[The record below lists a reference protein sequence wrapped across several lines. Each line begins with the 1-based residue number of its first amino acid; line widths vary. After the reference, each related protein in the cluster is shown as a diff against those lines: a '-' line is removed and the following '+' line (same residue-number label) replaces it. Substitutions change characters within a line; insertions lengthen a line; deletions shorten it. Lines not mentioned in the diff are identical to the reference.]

1 MNMETDVVEATLSR
15 ALLGKS
21 GRASSRQA
29 LEVDEVMSLNSAET
43 LWPDVPAVPWGPLRL
58 LRT

>member
-29 LEVDEVMSLNSAET
+29 LEVDEVMFLNSTET
-43 LWPDVPAVPWGPLRL
+43 LWPDVPATPLGPH
-58 LRT
+58 

>member
-1 MNMETDVVEATLSR
+1 MNMETDVFEATLSR

-29 LEVDEVMSLNSAET
+29 LEVDEVMSLNIAET
-43 LWPDVPAVPWGPLRL
+43 LWPDVPAIPLGPSRL
-58 LRT
+58 LRS

>member
-43 LWPDVPAVPWGPLRL
+43 LWPDVPATSLGPSRL

>member
-1 MNMETDVVEATLSR
+1 MNMETDVVDATLSR

-29 LEVDEVMSLNSAET
+29 LEVDEVTLLNSIES
-43 LWPDVPAVPWGPLRL
+43 LGPDVPAVPWGPSRPLRM
-58 LRT
+58 